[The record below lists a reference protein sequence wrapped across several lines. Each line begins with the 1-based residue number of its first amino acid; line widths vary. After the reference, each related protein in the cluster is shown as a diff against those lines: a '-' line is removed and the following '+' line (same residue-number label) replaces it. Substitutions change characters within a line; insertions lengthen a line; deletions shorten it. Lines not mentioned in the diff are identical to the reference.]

1 MLHAATSAPIA
12 PSTDIHG
19 HDAPP
24 TPAAGGGAG
33 SILTGAPM
41 SARRAGLRGSKPAA
55 ATRNRPACR
64 NRTVARNVFGGTSTR
79 IETRRLKNAQARIP
93 RLARPDLLGPGV
105 PDLMS
110 ALHRRGLGG
119 SPGRHE

>member
-41 SARRAGLRGSKPAA
+41 AARRAGLRGSKPAA

-79 IETRRLKNAQARIP
+79 IETRRSAPPVDSVTTITGRVAPGSKP
-93 RLARPDLLGPGV
+93 PGP
-105 PDLMS
+105 
-110 ALHRRGLGG
+110 
-119 SPGRHE
+119 